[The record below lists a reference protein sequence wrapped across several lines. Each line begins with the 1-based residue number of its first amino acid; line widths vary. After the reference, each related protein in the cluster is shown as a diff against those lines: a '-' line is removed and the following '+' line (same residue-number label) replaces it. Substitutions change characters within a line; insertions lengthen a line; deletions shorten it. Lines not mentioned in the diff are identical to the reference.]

1 MNLQKQFWD
10 LVEKGSIRVIHNEV
24 CVDAL
29 NDTPNMNLEYFI
41 SEAVEYGWIEE
52 VA

>member
-10 LVEKGSIRVIHNEV
+10 LVEKGSIEVIHKQV

-29 NDTPNMNLEYFI
+29 NDTPNMDLNDFI
-41 SEAVEYGWIEE
+41 LEAVEYGWIKET
-52 VA
+52 A